1 MRAVETGLPLIR
13 DANSGISA
21 LVNAHGE
28 IIAGLDLGE
37 TGFIDATIDSFGE
50 GFGTTYPH
58 QTYFW
63 LTEALL
69 ILIALISRGGFILGL
84 N

>member
-1 MRAVETGLPLIR
+1 LIR

-28 IIAGLDLGE
+28 IIAGLDLE
-37 TGFIDATIDSFGE
+37 QTGFIDATLDRLSE
-50 GFGTTYPH
+50 GDGTPIPR

-69 ILIALISRGGFILGL
+69 ILIALISRRGFISGL

>member
-1 MRAVETGLPLIR
+1 PLIR

-28 IIAGLDLGE
+28 IIAGLSLGE
-37 TGFIDATIDSFGE
+37 TGFVDATLDSISDGA
-50 GFGTTYPH
+50 GTTFPR

-63 LTEALL
+63 LIEALL
-69 ILIALISRGGFILGL
+69 ILIALISRRGFISGL